1 MNGPGNETRR
11 PILNPVDRVTEV
23 TFGLLMAMTFVGALS
38 VATSGREEARTMLI
52 AAFGCNLAWG
62 LADAVIYLL
71 RTWTDRT
78 RNRTLLIRLQS
89 AADAS
94 EGQALIADVIPPR
107 IAAAAGAE
115 GLEMLRRR
123 LLEYTGVPVR
133 TGLGLDDFLGALGT
147 FLLVVLAT
155 FPVVIPFLLLHETA
169 LAIRTSNLVALA
181 MLFAAGWILA
191 RYSGGNTWFG
201 GAAMTAVGTALMFAI
216 IALGG

>member
-1 MNGPGNETRR
+1 MIEAGNERRR
-11 PILNPVDRVTEV
+11 PILDPPDRITEV
-23 TFGLLMAMTFVGALS
+23 IFGLLMAMTFVGALS

-78 RNRTLLIRLQS
+78 RNRTLLYRLQNS
-89 AADAS
+89 ADAR
-94 EGQALIADVIPPR
+94 EGQALVADAMPPR
-107 IAAAAGAE
+107 IAAAVGAE

-123 LLEYTGVPVR
+123 LIDYSGAPVR

-155 FPVVIPFLLLHETA
+155 FPIVIPFLLLADTA
-169 LAIRTSNLVALA
+169 LAIRTSNLVALG
-181 MLFAAGWILA
+181 MLFAAGWMLA
-191 RYSGGNTWFG
+191 RYSGGNTWVG
-201 GAAMTAVGTALMFAI
+201 GAAMAIVGTALMFAI